1 MNNLKD
7 VINGI
12 SSSKLIGITYHTS
25 PDGDALGSALALS
38 KALNKMDKENYII
51 SKEKISRDFSYLN
64 ADNIITGEEVTIK
77 ENTDC
82 LIALD
87 CGNTERLSGDFQFNS
102 RNFKIINV
110 DHHLSNDRYGDI
122 NYVNTDAAATAE
134 IIYDI
139 IKEFEIEIDED
150 IAKCIYTSL
159 ITDTGSFRHSGTS
172 SKTHSIAGELI
183 DIGID
188 FSAIHREVFDNKP
201 LEKLKLYGKVFD
213 TIEMFCNRKV
223 CFMTITE
230 SILDELA
237 IEDSDTSDVIS
248 FGTQIDTVEVVALFK
263 ENKEGTKISI
273 RSKNNVDVRK
283 IAEAFGGGGHTK
295 ASGCFIK
302 NTSLEDAK
310 QSILLQIKEQL

>member
-1 MNNLKD
+1 MNSLKD
-7 VINGI
+7 VINEI

-38 KALNKMDKENYII
+38 KALNKICKRNYII
-51 SKEKISRDFSYLN
+51 SKEKIPRDFSYLN
-64 ADNIITGEEVTIK
+64 ADHIINGEEVTIK

-87 CGNTERLSGDFQFNS
+87 CGNTERLSGDFQFHS

-172 SKTHSIAGELI
+172 SKTHNIAGELI

-213 TIEMFCNRKV
+213 TIEMFYNRKV

-283 IAEAFGGGGHTK
+283 VAEAFGGGGHTK

-310 QSILLQIKEQL
+310 KSILLQIKEQL